1 MKATPESMIAETMR
15 VHAEAEAQ
23 RQLKQNRWTL
33 TTFGGRTFTAE
44 RAGVRLEAPSVAELH
59 RRSRVA
65 RGRHPCLRPCVGEC
79 HTKRLH
85 RHG

>member
-59 RRSRVA
+59 PHLS
-65 RGRHPCLRPCVGEC
+65 GR
-79 HTKRLH
+79 
-85 RHG
+85 